1 MMATINEIASK
12 AGVSRTTVSRVLND
26 SGYVSEA
33 VRLRV
38 LSVIEETGYVPSE
51 SAKSLRTKKSKVVG
65 VVLPKISTET
75 SSRLVKGID
84 DILAAE
90 GYQILLVNTNLSIEK
105 ETESLRLLKSR
116 NVDGIILSAT
126 HVGKELQNVLQETNI
141 PNVVVGQPYPEMYNV
156 VFDDFVA
163 GKELTERIIRNGY
176 KKIAYIGVT
185 ESDYSVGVMRK
196 EGVKCALKEAN
207 IHLPLEWNWSGT
219 FDIQS
224 GHDGTK
230 AIMEAGIGYPDVII
244 AATDR
249 LAVGAFEYLNQRN
262 INVPKEI
269 LLAGMGTS
277 ELSRYVIPS
286 LWTIDFPIE
295 EAGKSAAN
303 LLLSQLERRN
313 IELTKVISHRLIG

>member
-1 MMATINEIASK
+1 MATINEIASK

-33 VRLRV
+33 ARLRV
-38 LSVIEETGYVPSE
+38 LKVIEETGYVPSE

-84 DILAAE
+84 DVLAAK

-126 HVGKELQNVLQETNI
+126 HVSNELQNVLKETNV

-156 VFDDFVA
+156 VFDDFSA
-163 GKELTERIIRNGY
+163 AKELTKKLIENGH
-176 KKIAYIGVT
+176 KKIAYLGVADT
-185 ESDYSVGVMRK
+185 DYSVGVMRRG
-196 EGVKCALKEAN
+196 GVRSALEEAN
-207 IHLPLEWNWSGT
+207 IQLPLEWDWSGT

-224 GHDGTK
+224 GQDGMK
-230 AIMEAGIGYPDVII
+230 AIIEAGLGHPDVVI

-249 LAVGAFEYLNQRN
+249 LAVGAFEYLKQKR
-262 INVPKEI
+262 IEVPKEV

-286 LWTIDFPIE
+286 LLTIDFPIE
-295 EAGKSAAN
+295 EAGKSAAE
-303 LLLSQLERRN
+303 LLLTQ
-313 IELTKVISHRLIG
+313 IEGKKTISTKVISHRLIE